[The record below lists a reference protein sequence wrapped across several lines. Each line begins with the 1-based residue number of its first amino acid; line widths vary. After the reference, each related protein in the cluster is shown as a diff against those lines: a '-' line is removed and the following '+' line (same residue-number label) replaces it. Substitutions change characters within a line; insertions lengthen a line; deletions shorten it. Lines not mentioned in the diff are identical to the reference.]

1 MLSAGRPT
9 WSGSRDPAGVWRFR
23 LRSVLGRTTRLHR
36 RVGYLLRC
44 SLLNAVR
51 PIACPT
57 NLKELPR
64 GRSVAG
70 LCSFAMR
77 THKPAFAVVAAMAA
91 ALVLVGCGDN
101 GPRAE
106 AAASAG
112 PPSVTGPSQT
122 SSFNEADVMFAQQM
136 IPHHQQAI
144 QMAQMA
150 PSHAQSPKVR
160 QLAARI
166 GAAQAQ
172 EIKTMTSWLH
182 AWGKPVPSGTPGMMS
197 QQEMSQLMA
206 AHGAQFDR
214 LFLQMMI
221 RHHEGAV
228 EMAKT
233 EQARGLN
240 PAAKKL
246 AHKIETSQTAEIA
259 QMQQMPEQ

>member
-1 MLSAGRPT
+1 
-9 WSGSRDPAGVWRFR
+9 
-23 LRSVLGRTTRLHR
+23 
-36 RVGYLLRC
+36 
-44 SLLNAVR
+44 
-51 PIACPT
+51 
-57 NLKELPR
+57 
-64 GRSVAG
+64 
-70 LCSFAMR
+70 MR
-77 THKPAFAVVAAMAA
+77 THKPAFAVFAAMAA
-91 ALVLVGCGDN
+91 ALVVGCGDN

-112 PPSVTGPSQT
+112 PPSVTAGSQT

-150 PSHAQSPKVR
+150 PSHAQSPKVK
-160 QLAARI
+160 QLAAKI

-182 AWGKPVPSGTPGMMS
+182 AWGKPVPSGMPGMMSPMPGMMGSPSPGMMS

-246 AHKIETSQTAEIA
+246 AHKIETSQTTEIA
-259 QMQQMPEQ
+259 QMQQMLEQ

>member
-1 MLSAGRPT
+1 
-9 WSGSRDPAGVWRFR
+9 
-23 LRSVLGRTTRLHR
+23 
-36 RVGYLLRC
+36 
-44 SLLNAVR
+44 
-51 PIACPT
+51 
-57 NLKELPR
+57 
-64 GRSVAG
+64 
-70 LCSFAMR
+70 MR

-112 PPSVTGPSQT
+112 PPSVTAASQT
-122 SSFNEADVMFAQQM
+122 SSFKEADVMFAQQM

-150 PSHAQSPKVR
+150 PSHAQSPKVK
-160 QLAARI
+160 QLAAKI

-182 AWGKPVPSGTPGMMS
+182 AWGKPVPSGMPGMMSPMPGMMSPMPGMMGSPSPGMMS

-259 QMQQMPEQ
+259 QMQQMLEQ

>member
-1 MLSAGRPT
+1 
-9 WSGSRDPAGVWRFR
+9 
-23 LRSVLGRTTRLHR
+23 
-36 RVGYLLRC
+36 
-44 SLLNAVR
+44 
-51 PIACPT
+51 
-57 NLKELPR
+57 
-64 GRSVAG
+64 
-70 LCSFAMR
+70 MR

-182 AWGKPVPSGTPGMMS
+182 AWGKPVPSGMPGMMSPMPGMMGSPSPGIVS

-246 AHKIETSQTAEIA
+246 AHQIETSQTAEIA
-259 QMQQMPEQ
+259 QMQQMLEQ

>member
-1 MLSAGRPT
+1 
-9 WSGSRDPAGVWRFR
+9 
-23 LRSVLGRTTRLHR
+23 
-36 RVGYLLRC
+36 
-44 SLLNAVR
+44 
-51 PIACPT
+51 
-57 NLKELPR
+57 
-64 GRSVAG
+64 
-70 LCSFAMR
+70 MR

-101 GPRAE
+101 GSRAE

-112 PPSVTGPSQT
+112 PPSVTAPSQT

-182 AWGKPVPSGTPGMMS
+182 AWGKPVPSGMPGMMSPMPGMMGSPSPGIVS

-214 LFLQMMI
+214 LLLQMMI

-246 AHKIETSQTAEIA
+246 AHQIETSQTAEIA
-259 QMQQMPEQ
+259 QMQQMLEQ

>member
-1 MLSAGRPT
+1 
-9 WSGSRDPAGVWRFR
+9 
-23 LRSVLGRTTRLHR
+23 
-36 RVGYLLRC
+36 
-44 SLLNAVR
+44 
-51 PIACPT
+51 
-57 NLKELPR
+57 
-64 GRSVAG
+64 
-70 LCSFAMR
+70 
-77 THKPAFAVVAAMAA
+77 
-91 ALVLVGCGDN
+91 
-101 GPRAE
+101 
-106 AAASAG
+106 
-112 PPSVTGPSQT
+112 
-122 SSFNEADVMFAQQM
+122 MFAQQM

-150 PSHAQSPKVR
+150 PSHAQSPKVK

-182 AWGKPVPSGTPGMMS
+182 AWGKPVPSGMPGMMSPMPGMMGSPSPGIVS

-221 RHHEGAV
+221 SHHEGAV
-228 EMAKT
+228 ETAKT

-246 AHKIETSQTAEIA
+246 AHQIETSQTAEIA
-259 QMQQMPEQ
+259 QMQQMLEQ

>member
-1 MLSAGRPT
+1 
-9 WSGSRDPAGVWRFR
+9 
-23 LRSVLGRTTRLHR
+23 
-36 RVGYLLRC
+36 
-44 SLLNAVR
+44 
-51 PIACPT
+51 
-57 NLKELPR
+57 
-64 GRSVAG
+64 
-70 LCSFAMR
+70 MR

-150 PSHAQSPKVR
+150 PSHAQSPKVK

-182 AWGKPVPSGTPGMMS
+182 AWGKPVPSGMPGMMSPMPGMMGSPSPGIVS

-246 AHKIETSQTAEIA
+246 AHQIETSQTAEIA
-259 QMQQMPEQ
+259 QMQQMLEQ

>member
-1 MLSAGRPT
+1 
-9 WSGSRDPAGVWRFR
+9 
-23 LRSVLGRTTRLHR
+23 
-36 RVGYLLRC
+36 
-44 SLLNAVR
+44 
-51 PIACPT
+51 
-57 NLKELPR
+57 
-64 GRSVAG
+64 
-70 LCSFAMR
+70 MR
-77 THKPAFAVVAAMAA
+77 THKPALAVVAAMAA

-101 GPRAE
+101 GPPAE

-112 PPSVTGPSQT
+112 PPSVTAPSQT

-136 IPHHQQAI
+136 IPHHLQAI

-150 PSHAQSPKVR
+150 PSHAQSPKVK

-182 AWGKPVPSGTPGMMS
+182 AWGKPVPSGMPGMMSPMPGMMGSPSPGIVS

-221 RHHEGAV
+221 SHHEGAV
-228 EMAKT
+228 ETAKT

-246 AHKIETSQTAEIA
+246 AHQIETSQTAEIA
-259 QMQQMPEQ
+259 QMQQMLEQ